1 MFYEKKIEDTQGVI
15 TSHKSED
22 RKDMP
27 NEKASNCRQIA
38 TQKIQQHEPNII
50 RGYNQGFRKGYG
62 TFAILFVQKPVIS
75 HEKGKENGVV
85 AKQNEHIRNYL

>member
-1 MFYEKKIEDTQGVI
+1 LI
-15 TSHKSED
+15 
-22 RKDMP
+22 
-27 NEKASNCRQIA
+27 SNIFV
-38 TQKIQQHEPNII
+38 HEPNII

-85 AKQNEHIRNYL
+85 AKQNEHIRNYLEHHNSERQNITSEKQNAYYTDLY